1 MKKTLLFLLLT
12 MTGLS
17 VMASPVKPQKA
28 LLVAKNFMAQ
38 YVKGADQMEATVVYT
53 HPMPKSGQ
61 PAMYAV
67 NIGNMFVLVSADDI
81 AHPVLGYSLSRPWP
95 VINDER
101 GMMNDEQPSVSKHSS
116 FNTHHSTLP
125 PQVASYLDDLAT
137 QIEAASAE
145 FSTLNSQFSIEE
157 TSAEWQQLLS
167 LNSHLLT
174 TTNLPD
180 SVGPLLTT
188 TWDQGQYYNALC
200 PEDAAGPDG
209 HVYTGCVATAMAQII
224 NYWGYPIHG
233 RGTHSYTSNYGTLSV
248 NYDSASYDYAH
259 MPTVLTAT
267 STPQEINAVAQLMY
281 HCGVANIMFYGA
293 LSSGALVEN
302 TRAAFI
308 NHFGYSSKLGFADR
322 HMYTE
327 NEWNDLLRAEVA
339 SGNPVFY
346 AGTNGIASH
355 AFVLDGYKN
364 DGFFH
369 FNFGWSGYADG
380 WYLTTAINPSWE
392 FNYWQQA
399 IVGIRP
405 DSTEQVAL
413 SNFIPLY
420 DVSLSYYSTPNESY
434 TVSSPIHLYNMS
446 AKNDYLMDYSN
457 DNAVKPRII
466 HFLPSD
472 SNGQLV
478 LDVFNIDISHAV
490 VVYDGANM
498 DSLISVLE
506 PAGVGYPYAQLPND
520 PAMQQCVT
528 NNFSP
533 IVSTKHGLTV
543 VTFSTGMIEKELHL
557 LVSDASDCRMVSNIT
572 KTRDSIGYRLNWTSN
587 GSTSQWQVAWADTL
601 ASCDTTFFAINS
613 HYEDDNLEVKIR
625 SVCGEGNY
633 GEWNTVIL
641 NQKRYWPDFVEE
653 EPEGFYING
662 DTVKISSA
670 EGLAWWIKQC
680 NTEDWPTGN
689 DYKTIEFLADIDLEA
704 HLWKAISYYGKVLG
718 NGHTI
723 SNLRTAYSYSGN
735 GLFHYYYGDT
745 ISDLHLRDAVVCGDG
760 SIGSLVGGVTHAVI
774 INCSSVRYRV
784 RDWSGNIGG
793 LIGGAS
799 YSKIINC
806 YAIGDN
812 YGQQTNGG
820 IVGSNHYS
828 EFINC
833 YSSQGQET
841 SFQWLSGNSD
851 LYGPGLISGINVG
864 GTYNNC
870 FADINNTERQWN
882 PSVDSMA
889 TLYYF
894 FGFYERDHGVLIE
907 SATNVA
913 TFRVDGDTIG
923 RIIQDTSVNYN
934 LGENMD
940 LLTALNHKVV
950 ETNSPDLRTWEW
962 DSVLHFPVLGG
973 YYEPTCPNV
982 SNIIASNITYDDGTA
997 VMLSWNENGVAEQWQ
1012 VKYFEEGSSEN
1023 DAVVYSVFAPNDTV
1037 ENLTLGHT
1045 YYFCV
1050 RPICDEDDT
1059 VGWSQPVKHYVDKK
1073 YWTEVVTQCPAGY
1086 VVDNDGNVTISSAEG
1101 LAYLDYLNQWQSYEG
1116 KTVSIVN
1123 DIDMGAYRWKP
1134 LVYFLGTIEG
1144 NNHTLSNIICRE
1156 STSDEDAVN
1165 IGFTGEWCRCT
1176 VRNITIKDG
1185 IFSGMENVGGLFGL
1199 GYGGFFENCSIVN
1212 ALVRGRHFVGGLG
1225 GVIPAMDNI
1234 ETIIKDCSSSGVIY
1248 ADKNTGGL
1256 IGNIQST
1263 EAVINNCYSSCNINS
1278 FGKMTLSL
1286 RGGLVGSSQGVI
1298 SNCYSTG
1305 NVEYDSTVYYNYSG
1319 LSIGDISI
1327 NGEMHNVY
1335 AKYADGIPFE
1345 GRDDAWL
1352 VYPFILS
1359 DTATFDNIGALNSSV
1374 TITNTTYTDLLSA
1387 LNAWV
1392 DANDT
1397 AGIYRHWAADS
1408 ANVNGGFPVFAAIPC
1423 TPATGSDS
1431 ITVCDSY
1438 TWHGNVYTADATLID
1453 TLSTADGCD
1462 SIVTHYLTV
1471 KHSNSATETTTACES
1486 YFFGGQ
1492 WLYTSGQY
1500 TDTLTNAA
1508 GCDSI
1513 ATLNL
1518 TINNPVHTATTV
1530 TACDSYTWNGVTI
1543 TTSGDYTYPHNDDN
1557 GCTQVDT
1564 LHLTINYSTSSILTD
1579 TACEAYFWNGEWR
1592 YISGQYSDTLTN
1604 AAGCD
1609 SIATLNLTINN
1620 PVHTATTATACDSY
1634 TWQEAVITTSGT
1646 YHYTHTDANGC
1657 TQDDT
1662 LYLTINYST
1671 IGDTTATACDSF
1683 TWWNTTYTNSTNTPT
1698 HIYTN
1703 AAGCDSTVTLHLTIN
1718 HSTSSIVTDTAC
1730 EAYFWNGEWQYTS
1743 GQYSD
1748 TTTNSV
1754 GCDSIAILNLT
1765 INNPVHTATTVTA
1778 CDSYT
1783 WQEAVI
1789 TTSGTYHYT
1798 HTDAHSCTQDDTL
1811 YLTINH
1817 NDTVIVDEEVC
1828 DSITWYGTAYT
1839 ASAYGI
1845 QYLTVP
1851 NTVGCD
1857 SIFFLDLTVNYTT
1870 YGEMSAVSCDSYQ
1883 WDWNS
1888 AIYTA
1893 SGDYTYRDTVN
1904 QNSQFCDSVLTL
1916 HLTINHSATADTTAT
1931 ACDLFVWY
1939 GNMGYDVSGDYEHQ
1953 WWNVT
1958 TDGCDSILTL
1968 HLTINYST
1976 ETTVTDTAEGSYS
1989 WHGTTYT
1996 ESGTYTWNG
2005 TTAEGCDSTVTL
2017 LLTITPTQ
2025 AITQSSIQAIKI
2037 YPNPTS
2043 DLLTI
2048 DADDILSVELF
2059 DLNGRLVF
2067 SSEVDSSPFTFR
2079 LSPFTLNAGSYLLR
2093 IHTQQGTA
2101 VQHVILN

>member
-12 MTGLS
+12 LTGLS

-95 VINDER
+95 
-101 GMMNDEQPSVSKHSS
+101 EQ
-116 FNTHHSTLP
+116 TLP
-125 PQVASYLDDLAT
+125 SQVSSYLDDLAA
-137 QIEAASAE
+137 QIETAAGQQE
-145 FSTLNSQFSIEE
+145 NPDRETTEE
-157 TSAEWQQLLS
+157 WRQLLS
-167 LNSHLLT
+167 NSNQLT

-200 PEDAAGPDG
+200 PEDANSPYDG
-209 HVYTGCVATAMAQII
+209 HVPTGCVATAMAQIV
-224 NYWGYPIHG
+224 NYWGYPVHG
-233 RGTHSYTSNYGTLSV
+233 RGTHSYNVSGLDANSFYGDVNTTGYGTLYV
-248 NYDSASYDYAH
+248 DYDSITYDYYN
-259 MPTVLTAT
+259 MPNALSAT
-267 STPQEINAVAQLMY
+267 STTQEVAAVAQLMY
-281 HCGVANIMFYGA
+281 HCGVSVNMLYGP
-293 LSSGALVEN
+293 SESGAMEEDVRSAL
-302 TRAAFI
+302 I
-308 NHFGYSSKLGFADR
+308 SYYGFAPTLGYAQR
-322 HMYTE
+322 QVYTE
-327 NEWNDLLRAEVA
+327 NAWIDSLRANIDRGE
-339 SGNPVFY
+339 PVFY
-346 AGTNGIASH
+346 CGSSAWAAH
-355 AFVLDGYKN
+355 AFVLDGYKQDN
-364 DGFFH
+364 YFH
-369 FNFGWSGYADG
+369 FNFGWSGYGDG
-380 WYLTTAINPSWE
+380 WYLTSAIEPSWS
-392 FNYWQQA
+392 FNDWQSA
-399 IVGIRP
+399 IMGIRP
-405 DSTEQVAL
+405 DSSAHSVICHRKMYVQNVDNFTVTE
-413 SNFIPLY
+413 PMDLY
-420 DVSLSYYSTPNESY
+420 PMRGGSMYQTTNEETGVRIDLNLLPDDST
-434 TVSSPIHLYNMS
+434 
-446 AKNDYLMDYSN
+446 
-457 DNAVKPRII
+457 
-466 HFLPSD
+466 
-472 SNGQLV
+472 GQLV
-478 LDVFNIDISHAV
+478 LDVIDFGREQSVAI
-490 VVYDGANM
+490 YDGINR
-498 DSLISVLE
+498 DSLVR
-506 PAGVGYPYAQLPND
+506 V
-520 PAMQQCVT
+520 
-528 NNFSP
+528 
-533 IVSTKHGLTV
+533 
-543 VTFSTGMIEKELHL
+543 IE
-557 LVSDASDCRMVSNIT
+557 
-572 KTRDSIGYRLNWTSN
+572 TRNL
-587 GSTSQWQVAWADTL
+587 
-601 ASCDTTFFAINS
+601 
-613 HYEDDNLEVKIR
+613 DD
-625 SVCGEGNY
+625 
-633 GEWNTVIL
+633 WNTVTYRTWFYGGQPSDTVFQNMAGTDFTPMISSRHGFTIVAYSYGGMPEEFHL
-641 NQKRYWPDFVEE
+641 RVRNADDTTNIPPSTTNIYWTDIVTS
-653 EPEGFYING
+653 EPQGYLLDG
-662 DTVKISSA
+662 DTIRIFTAEAFAWVSHCLDSMIVNDINFSMYYGHVIS
-670 EGLAWWIKQC
+670 
-680 NTEDWPTGN
+680 
-689 DYKTIEFLADIDLEA
+689 IENDIDLGGYI
-704 HLWKAISYYGKVLG
+704 WKPIRMWEGNVEG
-718 NGHTI
+718 NGHVI
-723 SNLRTAYSYSGN
+723 RNMQVASSRNG
-735 GLFHYYYGDT
+735 GLF
-745 ISDLHLRDAVVCGDG
+745 S
-760 SIGSLVGGVTHAVI
+760 SIGSNKIANIGMVNARVNAVTEAGTIAGYITHCI
-774 INCSSVRYRV
+774 LENCYSINHIVS
-784 RDWSGNIGG
+784 SGNSTPGG
-793 LIGGAS
+793 LIGIAS
-799 YSKIINC
+799 QESKIGNC
-806 YAIGDN
+806 YAYGDLSAQFG
-812 YGQQTNGG
+812 YGG
-820 IVGSNHYS
+820 IVGQMYNSEMSNCVSHVG
-828 EFINC
+828 E
-833 YSSQGQET
+833 
-841 SFQWLSGNSD
+841 SFNWSTHNRWF
-851 LYGPGLISGINVG
+851 GLLTEEVQG
-864 GTYNNC
+864 GTFSNC
-870 FADINNTERQWN
+870 FSDI
-882 PSVDSMA
+882 SVTKRNWYSDDPEYLA
-889 TLYYF
+889 LARRAYF
-894 FGFYERDHGVLIE
+894 LG
-907 SATNVA
+907 NVYDVDAMSNLA
-913 TFRVDGDTIG
+913 TFNISIDTMGIL
-923 RIIQDTSVNYN
+923 ITDTAVNYT
-934 LGENMD
+934 LGDNMD
-940 LLTALNHKVV
+940 VITALNNFV
-950 ETNSPDLRTWEW
+950 EEYNSPDFRIWVR
-962 DSVLHFPVLGG
+962 DSITHLPVFGG
-973 YYEPTCPNV
+973 YYEVTCPNV
-982 SNIIASNITYDDGTA
+982 SNITAENIPYNGGFA
-997 VMLSWNENGVAEQWQ
+997 VALSWQENGEAVEWQ
-1012 VKYFEEGSSEN
+1012 IKCKMINQPEDS
-1023 DAVVYSVFAPNDTV
+1023 AMVFSTTSTFDTV
-1037 ENLTLGHT
+1037 EGLQLGND
-1045 YYFCV
+1045 YYFYV
-1050 RPICDEDDT
+1050 RPICGGDDT
-1059 VGWSQPVKHYVDKK
+1059 VGWGQPIKFYVDKTL
-1073 YWTEVVTQCPAGY
+1073 WIDVVTSQPDGY
-1086 VVDNDGNVTISSAEG
+1086 YNNGNGKVIVSTPEG
-1101 LAYLDYLNQWQSYEG
+1101 LAWLAKIGFDYRQD
-1116 KTVSIVN
+1116 TIIIAN
-1123 DIDMGAYRWKP
+1123 DLDMGAYKWTPIGRYDFNG
-1134 LVYFLGTIEG
+1134 VIEG
-1144 NNHTLSNIICRE
+1144 NNHCISNLYVNENISDVNAIKIGLVGYARNASFSNVIINN
-1156 STSDEDAVN
+1156 SS
-1165 IGFTGEWCRCT
+1165 FTG
-1176 VRNITIKDG
+1176 NYL
-1185 IFSGMENVGGLFGL
+1185 VGSLFGL
-1199 GYGGFFENCSIVN
+1199 AENTTVSNCQAINVSVK
-1212 ALVRGRHFVGGLG
+1212 GMYTVGGLG
-1225 GVIPAMDNI
+1225 GGLWNG
-1234 ETIIKDCSSSGVIY
+1234 EGSSLTYNCYSSGAVY
-1248 ADKNTGGL
+1248 AHQDVGGL
-1256 IGNIQST
+1256 YGSWSGSLTNSYSHCDVHPLGTGNERYYQVDRGGLLGGALGS
-1263 EAVINNCYSSCNINS
+1263 INNCYSAGIVSADHDDNVYGSFIGAYEYGEINYAYS
-1278 FGKMTLSL
+1278 QKLDGIQF
-1286 RGGLVGSSQGVI
+1286 VGR
-1298 SNCYSTG
+1298 
-1305 NVEYDSTVYYNYSG
+1305 
-1319 LSIGDISI
+1319 I
-1327 NGEMHNVY
+1327 NG
-1335 AKYADGIPFE
+1335 DG
-1345 GRDDAWL
+1345 
-1352 VYPFILS
+1352 VLS
-1359 DTATFDNIGALNSSV
+1359 DTSSIANGNLQTAV
-1374 TITNTTYTDLLSA
+1374 TIAGTTYTDLLSA

-1438 TWHGNVYTADATLID
+1438 TWHGTVYTADTILTD
-1453 TLSTADGCD
+1453 TLSTMEGCD
-1462 SIVTHYLTV
+1462 SIVTHYLTI
-1471 KHSNSATETTTACES
+1471 KHSTTATETTTACES

-1492 WLYTSGQY
+1492 WLYASGQY
-1500 TDTLTNAA
+1500 VDTLTNAA

-1513 ATLNL
+1513 VTLTL
-1518 TINNPVHTATTV
+1518 TINNPIHTATTV
-1530 TACDSYTWNGVTI
+1530 TACDSYTWNGATI

-1564 LHLTINYSTSSILTD
+1564 LHLTINYSTASSE
-1579 TACEAYFWNGEWR
+1579 TATVCEAYFWNGEWR
-1592 YISGQYSDTLTN
+1592 YSSGQYSDTLTN

-1798 HTDAHSCTQDDTL
+1798 HTDANGCTQDDTL

-1817 NDTVIVDEEVC
+1817 NDTVIVDEVVC
-1828 DSITWYGTAYT
+1828 DSLTWYGTTYT

-1916 HLTINHSATADTTAT
+1916 HLTINHSATSDTTAT

-1939 GNMGYDVSGDYEHQ
+1939 SNMGYDVSGDYEHQ